1 MGYKPSSP
9 LLSDRF
15 ADKAGLYYRFLPR
28 YVWSN
33 LFEPKQEHP

>member
-15 ADKAGLYYRFLPR
+15 ADEADLQQLATLGAIVRVAG
-28 YVWSN
+28 
-33 LFEPKQEHP
+33 